1 MREWVSRGRA
11 AREGPNRPNAPDEVT
26 RQAAL
31 ACIGKLRAVRSAGQT
46 PVSPSGVLASLAHAL
61 SEGET
66 SDKVWIVDSDAELAP
81 SPPRD
86 PASKRKRNNKPMPL
100 ASAIVTWFRSAP
112 ARERPLL
119 YLLHSPTLRGVLS
132 AGIEAA
138 GLRDTQGAG
147 AGRRG
152 IFLNDANI
160 WSPDRFKRVRP
171 ELPMWLA
178 AQAEWLPYDPAS
190 AQELKALLCAALEA
204 LYVRGESGFCYLS
217 AHELPHA
224 QSRAL
229 TRSDARNAFKGMYRL
244 RPLPDTNPPYVV
256 RLCGAGRA
264 LANVLEAARW
274 LQLDWGVACEVWSC
288 PSYTRLAREAGEAER
303 VALQRPDAAADVP
316 HLVQCLGDGNA
327 PVLAVTGYARHIA
340 NQIGAFVPARFAALG
355 SDDFHERDIGTATD
369 DRGERLGTGDA
380 PGVRWIVLNALRLLV
395 DEGTL
400 PRTRIADATRRYGV
414 V

>member
-1 MREWVSRGRA
+1 MRGWRSGGRA
-11 AREGPNRPNAPDEVT
+11 AVNAPDEVT

-31 ACIGKLRAVRSAGQT
+31 ACIGKLRAVRSAGKL
-46 PVSPSGVLASLAHAL
+46 PVSPSGALASLTNAL

-66 SDKVWIVDSDAELAP
+66 SDKVWIVDADAEIVPAV
-81 SPPRD
+81 SRD
-86 PASKRKRNNKPMPL
+86 PDAKRKRSSKPVPL

-138 GLRDTQGAG
+138 GLRDAEDAG
-147 AGRRG
+147 AARRG
-152 IFLNDANI
+152 IFLNDATI

-190 AQELKALLCAALEA
+190 AQELKALLCAALDA
-204 LYVRGESGFCYLS
+204 LYVRGESGFCYMS
-217 AHELPHA
+217 AHEVPLAH
-224 QSRAL
+224 SRAL
-229 TRSDARNAFKGMYRL
+229 THGDARNAFKGMYRL
-244 RPLPDTNPPYVV
+244 RALPDTNPPYVV

-303 VALQRPDAAADVP
+303 VAMLHPDQAPDLP
-316 HLVQCLGDGNA
+316 HLVECLGGRSA

-355 SDDFHERDIGTATD
+355 SDDFLESDIGAATD
-369 DRGERLGTGDA
+369 DSGERLGTGDA

>member
-1 MREWVSRGRA
+1 MREWGSRGRA
-11 AREGPNRPNAPDEVT
+11 AKDGRSAPDEAT

-46 PVSPSGVLASLAHAL
+46 PVSPSGALASLTRAL

-66 SDKVWIVDSDAELAP
+66 SDKVWIVDSDAQIAP
-81 SPPRD
+81 PPPRD
-86 PASKRKRNNKPMPL
+86 PASKRKRNSQPVAL

-138 GLRDTQGAG
+138 GLKDAQNAG

-152 IFLNDANI
+152 IFLNDATV

-190 AQELKALLCAALEA
+190 AHELKALLCAALDA

-217 AHELPHA
+217 AHEVPLAP
-224 QSRAL
+224 SRAL

-244 RPLPDTNPPYVV
+244 RTLPDTNPPYVV

-288 PSYTRLAREAGEAER
+288 PSYTRLAREACEAER
-303 VALQRPDAAADVP
+303 MALHGPDAAADVP
-316 HLVQCLGDGNA
+316 HLVQCLGDASA

-355 SDDFHERDIGTATD
+355 SDDTDIGAATD
-369 DRGERLGTGDA
+369 DSGERLGTGDA